1 MPYNILS
8 EYLCKIFYSN
18 INNIPKNIIKIDNKL
33 DLVKYKNIFKENDR
47 LVCKVDQE
55 IKHRKLLNLVE
66 LNKNYK
72 ECNKIINKWIDGGQY
87 NKFIIE
93 KMMDIKKEYYLMIQ
107 FNEYCDELYFSY
119 EGGINFNDL
128 NKCIC
133 LKLDPLKKIDE
144 IDFSYLNLENNIIE
158 TIKRLYTFYREYN
171 IVFMEVNPL
180 VLLNNNTVVP
190 LDFAVKYDTTST
202 YLLTNDDRELIYE
215 NELNNKFNHNIE
227 KEIND
232 LDSQTG
238 SSLKFTLLNPNGN
251 IWTLIAGGGASV
263 LYTDSII
270 NMGLKDKLAN
280 YGEYSGNP
288 SASYVYLYSKKILK
302 LMLDSS
308 SKEQIILIV
317 GGGIS
322 NFTYVDKTFE
332 GILKSIEE
340 LSSEICS
347 KNIKILVRRGGL
359 NYQQGLNNFKKL
371 CNKLEIECKIHGPET
386 HITNFLKNEL
396 KHNKLI
402 EETSYESIPKKIVD
416 KIDNSLKN
424 ILVKKIYN
432 KNSKIVIMNFQV
444 QVVQRI
450 LDYDYIC
457 EKKNPSVVGIIFP
470 NRAGGYFP
478 VFWGNKEILLPIF
491 KSLDDAL
498 IFDKKIDTV
507 INYNSFRSSFSSSMN
522 VINNNNIKFLAII
535 AEGMCEKETRI
546 LNMLSKKK
554 NITILGPSTVG
565 SIMINELRIGNTC
578 GSIKNINSLNLCNQG
593 SVSIVTR
600 SGGLLNEMCNIIS
613 NNTDGII
620 EAVSIGGDRYPCS
633 TFIDHILR
641 FEKDDRVKLICLLG
655 EIGNIYEL
663 EVARAYRNGI
673 LKKPII
679 AWVMGISAKYFSNN
693 IQFGHAGSSANNF
706 YETAQFKNNYLKES
720 GICVPESFEDIE
732 TIIIEKAH
740 ELNILKK
747 GNKNNNIN
755 IPSDFN
761 ELYKNNKIRKKSN
774 FFSSISNEKGNE
786 LTYNHEKITNIITQ
800 PNSVGVTLGHLL
812 FKKKL
817 PSYLTKFLEMT
828 ITMLADH
835 GIAVSSAH
843 NTAVCGRSG
852 QNISSS
858 VASGLLCISDKHGG
872 ALQNSAELFYDSY
885 YIKKL
890 DPLILV
896 KNMKKENKYIPG
908 IGHAYKNSTTNKDK
922 RIDILLTYIKKNFI
936 NYELV
941 NYAKKVESITLKKKE
956 NLILNVD
963 GLIAC
968 SIISAYYFHYGKKET
983 EELLKLKGL
992 NSIFIIS
999 RTIGLCG
1006 TYMDQNRLKQGLY
1019 RHDHDSITYL

>member
-8 EYLCKIFYSN
+8 EYLCKTFYSN
-18 INNIPKNIIKIDNKL
+18 INHISKNIIKIDSKYN
-33 DLVKYKNIFKENDR
+33 LVEYNNIFKENDR

-55 IKHRKLLNLVE
+55 IKHRKLLNLVK

-72 ECNKIINKWIDGGQY
+72 ECCEIINEWFDGGQY

-107 FNEYCDELYFSY
+107 FNEYYDELYFSY

-158 TIKRLYTFYREYN
+158 TIKRLYTFYRGYN

-180 VLLNNNTVVP
+180 VLLNNNTVIP

-202 YLLTNDDRELIYE
+202 YLLSNDDKELIYE

-359 NYQQGLNNFKKL
+359 NYQQGLNNFKNL

-402 EETSYESIPKKIVD
+402 EEPSYESIPTKIVD
-416 KIDNSLKN
+416 KIDNRLKN

-546 LNMLSKKK
+546 LNILSKKK

-663 EVARAYRNGI
+663 EVAQAYRNDI

-679 AWVMGISAKYFSNN
+679 AWVMGISAKYFSND

-732 TIIIEKAH
+732 TMIIEKAH

-747 GNKNNNIN
+747 EHKNNNIN

-761 ELYKNNKIRKKSN
+761 DLYKNNKIRKKST
-774 FFSSISNEKGNE
+774 FFSSISNEKGDE
-786 LTYNHEKITNIITQ
+786 LTYNHVKITNIITQ
-800 PNSVGVTLGHLL
+800 RNSIGATLGHLL

-817 PSYLTKFLEMT
+817 PDYLTKFLEITVT
-828 ITMLADH
+828 ILADH

-872 ALQNSAELFYDSY
+872 ALQHSAELFYDSF

-890 DPLILV
+890 EPSVLV
-896 KNMKKENKYIPG
+896 KNMKNQNKYIPG
-908 IGHAYKNSTTNKDK
+908 IGHAYKNATTNKDK
-922 RIDILLTYIKKNFI
+922 RIEILLTYVHNNFI
-936 NYELV
+936 NCDLV
-941 NYAKKVESITLKKKE
+941 HYAKEVECITLKKKE

-999 RTIGLCG
+999 RAIGLCG